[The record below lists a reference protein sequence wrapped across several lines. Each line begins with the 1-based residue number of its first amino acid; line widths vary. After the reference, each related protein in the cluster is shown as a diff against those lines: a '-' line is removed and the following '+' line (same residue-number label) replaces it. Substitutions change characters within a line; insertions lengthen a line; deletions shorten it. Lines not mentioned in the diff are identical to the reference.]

1 MNRLA
6 LISAVVGTITG
17 FAAVMTVMFGDLPT
31 IAVST
36 DIEDVNTHI
45 DDIEM
50 DLKEKIALNESFML
64 DEAID
69 ILQDRIWAN
78 VDRQQ
83 TYLDKNKSIPA
94 NLREQLRGLEHEM
107 EKLKLRRN
115 RLP

>member
-1 MNRLA
+1 MKM
-6 LISAVVGTITG
+6 LITTLSAVAGVVALVVFI
-17 FAAVMTVMFGDLPT
+17 FGDLPT

-36 DIEDVNTHI
+36 DIEEVNIHI
-45 DDIEM
+45 DDIETR
-50 DLKEKIALNESFML
+50 LGEKIALNEAFML

-78 VDRQQ
+78 IDRQQ
-83 TYLDKNKSIPA
+83 TYLDKGVTIPT

-107 EKLKLRRN
+107 EKLRLRRD